1 MKGQSEEPFEK
12 YSLNIHDA
20 HGSQALSD
28 ADTASFGRDSQNIPD
43 NTYYDEAVEEELLRN
58 TRFNA
63 KKGREERID
72 TSISGYMLTQID
84 DEEKKEKSLSL
95 RTMTFIEYDDPN
107 INFAE
112 IEKPAL
118 ILYNFR

>member
-1 MKGQSEEPFEK
+1 M
-12 YSLNIHDA
+12 NIPETDD
-20 HGSQALSD
+20 D
-28 ADTASFGRDSQNIPD
+28 ADHNAEN
-43 NTYYDEAVEEELLRN
+43 ELLRN

-63 KKGREERID
+63 KKGREERTD
-72 TSISGYMLTQID
+72 TTISGIMLTQID
-84 DEEKKEKSLSL
+84 IEEKKEKSLSL